1 MHRTTCPARTGPA
14 EITPLRHPFRIGL
27 PAGPAA
33 AMEARRHVWAII
45 HTWDVPIDAYPAAL
59 LTSDLVTDILS
70 RDEHAAVELMISWI
84 DSEFRVEV
92 RELPGQPSHGWLVG
106 GGESRAGLALAT
118 AARRSLHWPEWRESK
133 RQEQ

>member
-1 MHRTTCPARTGPA
+1 MHGITCPAQTGPA
-14 EITPLRHPFRIGL
+14 EMTSLRRPFRIGL

-45 HTWDVPIDAYPAAL
+45 HTWDVPIDAYTAAL

-70 RDEHAAVELMISWI
+70 CDENAAVELMISWI

-92 RELPGQPSHGWLVG
+92 RELPRPASPGWLL
-106 GGESRAGLALAT
+106 GGEGRAGLALAT
-118 AARRSLHWPEWRESK
+118 AARRGLHWPEWREPK